1 MFNWLEMI
9 NVDKHTNVDT
19 TIVSICSKILE
30 GLKIGQTKTFDKLKD
45 EINQILGE
53 DADYN
58 FLYSLDLLFLLG
70 IVEYDLENNLIV
82 RL

>member
-1 MFNWLEMI
+1 MI

-30 GLKIGQTKTFDKLKD
+30 GLKTGQSKTFDKLKE
-45 EINQILGE
+45 EIIQTLGE
-53 DADYN
+53 DTEYN
-58 FLYSLDLLFLLG
+58 YLYSLDLLFLLG
-70 IVEYDLENNLIV
+70 VVDYDLNNDLIV